1 MDDNSYLGNADV
13 NTIEALY
20 NQYQQDP
27 SSLDISWRRFFEGF
41 EFQHSSF
48 PVLSRDTASIGDDG
62 MHKEFKVINLIN
74 AYRQRGHL
82 FTHTNPVRERR
93 KYSPD
98 LSIENF
104 GLTQADLESVFHAGV
119 EVGLGDAKLKDIIA
133 HLQYCYCESIGAE

>member
-62 MHKEFKVINLIN
+62 MHKEFKVI
-74 AYRQRGHL
+74 
-82 FTHTNPVRERR
+82 
-93 KYSPD
+93 
-98 LSIENF
+98 
-104 GLTQADLESVFHAGV
+104 
-119 EVGLGDAKLKDIIA
+119 
-133 HLQYCYCESIGAE
+133 